1 MTKQKDGRVMSDD
14 NPKADRP
21 ASAAGQASQSNRR
34 GRGGGSPSRDDYA
47 RTTRDVRV
55 SVRSFF
61 LADQSQPDEN
71 HFVWAY
77 RVKIENQ
84 GRVPVQLLRR
94 TWQITDARGRTQHV
108 HGPGVVGEQPLLE
121 PGESFEY
128 TSGTPLDTPS
138 GFMVGVYHM
147 IIPSSGEAFDVA
159 IPAFS
164 LDSPHQS
171 GRVH

>member
-1 MTKQKDGRVMSDD
+1 M
-14 NPKADRP
+14 AE
-21 ASAAGQASQSNRR
+21 
-34 GRGGGSPSRDDYA
+34 DYSK
-47 RTTRDVRV
+47 TTRGVRV
-55 SVRSFF
+55 SVRSFY
-61 LADQSQPDEN
+61 LEDQSQPDDRRY
-71 HFVWAY
+71 VWAY
-77 RVKIENQ
+77 RVKIENR
-84 GRVPVQLLRR
+84 GRIPVQLLRR

-108 HGPGVVGEQPLLE
+108 HGAGVVGEQPLLE

-138 GFMVGVYHM
+138 GFMVGAYHM
-147 IIPSSGEAFDVA
+147 VDPASGETFDVA

>member
-1 MTKQKDGRVMSDD
+1 M
-14 NPKADRP
+14 
-21 ASAAGQASQSNRR
+21 
-34 GRGGGSPSRDDYA
+34 
-47 RTTRDVRV
+47 
-55 SVRSFF
+55 SVRAFF
-61 LADQSQPDEN
+61 LSDQSKPNER

-84 GRVPVQLLRR
+84 GHEAVQLLRR

-108 HGPGVVGEQPLLE
+108 HGAGVVGEQPVLE

-138 GFMVGVYHM
+138 GFMTGAYHM
-147 IIPSSGEAFDVA
+147 IVSSSGEAFDVA

-164 LDSPHQS
+164 LDSPHQG
-171 GRVH
+171 GRIH